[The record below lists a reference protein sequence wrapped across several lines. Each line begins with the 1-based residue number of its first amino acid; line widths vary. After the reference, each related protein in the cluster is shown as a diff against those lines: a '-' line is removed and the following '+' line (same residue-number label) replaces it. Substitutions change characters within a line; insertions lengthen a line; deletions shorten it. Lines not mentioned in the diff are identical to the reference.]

1 MTEAEEKPTI
11 QIDPT
16 KDLWQNISAN
26 VKESASEQTDQSV
39 FVVGA
44 KSSGKSTIIN
54 RIQGTTTK
62 PKPTTALEYCFGK
75 RDDRSVTQ
83 VAHMWELAQAQ
94 ELSQLCEVVITP
106 ENVHAVTVVIVADC
120 ADTSTMFDTVFY
132 WLKRIDRR
140 VEDVFKRMRS
150 KNSQTPD
157 KLIQRAQ
164 RMAGGEEHPDFKT
177 IRFSGVPIVI
187 VCNRLDLFKGDT
199 TRLKLMARTMRYLA
213 HLYGAALIFTSE
225 QAGEVQK
232 LRSIMNYFIF
242 QVAFDSSRYLQMD
255 PERGGVLV
263 MPDRDSFRDIGDPNT
278 ASMAD
283 FKSTGDSLV
292 DRWKAAFDEVFPPKK
307 SEAKLT
313 DDPFLKKLYD
323 CNDGFGEPAI
333 DSMRK
338 QKDEELEQYRRNN
351 SKKQSEKKEEKDA

>member
-1 MTEAEEKPTI
+1 MTEVEEKPVI
-11 QIDPT
+11 KIDPS

-26 VKESASEQTDQSV
+26 VKELASEQTDQSV
-39 FVVGA
+39 FVVGS
-44 KSSGKSTIIN
+44 KSSGKSTVIN
-54 RIQGTTTK
+54 RILGSTTK

-75 RDDRSVTQ
+75 RDDRSATQ
-83 VAHMWELAQAQ
+83 VAHIWELAQAQ
-94 ELSQLCEVVITP
+94 ELSQLTEVVITP
-106 ENVHAVTVVIVADC
+106 ENVHVVAAVIVADC
-120 ADTSTMFDTVFY
+120 SDTGTMFDTVTY

-140 VEDVFKRMRS
+140 VSEIFQKMKA

-157 KLIQRAQ
+157 KLIARAQ
-164 RMAGGEEHPDFKT
+164 RMVGADHPDLPKM
-177 IRFSGVPIVI
+177 RLSGIPTVI

-225 QAGEVQK
+225 QAGEVAK
-232 LRSIMNYFIF
+232 LRSVMNHFIF
-242 QVAFDSSRYLQMD
+242 QVAFDSRHLQMD
-255 PERGGVLV
+255 PERGGVLA

-283 FKSTGDSLV
+283 FKSTGDPEV
-292 DRWKAAFDEVFPPKK
+292 DRWKVAFDEVFPPKK
-307 SEAKLT
+307 SETKLT

-323 CNDGFGEPAI
+323 CNDGFGEASI

-351 SKKQSEKKEEKDA
+351 TKKLADKKDEKDA